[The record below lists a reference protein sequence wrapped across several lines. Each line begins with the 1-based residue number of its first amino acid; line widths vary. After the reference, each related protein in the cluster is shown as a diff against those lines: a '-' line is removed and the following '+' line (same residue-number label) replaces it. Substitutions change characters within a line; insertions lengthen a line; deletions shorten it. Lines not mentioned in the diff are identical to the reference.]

1 MKRRKRGIIIAIDG
15 TAASGKSTTARALA
29 RLLGYGY
36 LDTGAMYRA
45 MALKIIRA
53 GIRLSPATSAASSLT
68 TEVAP
73 ETLSQIDSLAENTSI
88 SVRNENGSVFVYL
101 DGEDVTDLI
110 RTQEV
115 SSMAS
120 IVSTLPRVREVLV
133 REQRRVGR
141 EGGVV
146 AEGRDIGTIVF
157 PDAELKIF
165 MTASLEERARR
176 RKRELLL
183 QGVEVSLEEVE
194 RELRE
199 RDERDSSRAHSPLR
213 KAQDAVE
220 LDTTKLTI
228 DEQVKIVMDLVQKRI
243 SSGKTWICGLWK

>member
-29 RLLGYGY
+29 HLLGYGY

-45 MALKIIRA
+45 MALKILRA
-53 GIRLSPATSAASSLT
+53 GIRLPPTISTGSSLI

-88 SVRNENGSVFVYL
+88 SVRNEKGSVCVYL

-133 REQRRVGR
+133 REQRRAGQ
-141 EGGVV
+141 EGGIV

-165 MTASLEERARR
+165 MTASLDERARR
-176 RKRELLL
+176 RKRELLV
-183 QGVEVSLEEVE
+183 QGAEVSDEEVK

-199 RDERDSSRAHSPLR
+199 RDERDSSRAYSPLR
-213 KAQDAVE
+213 KAPDAVE

-228 DEQVKIVMDLVQKRI
+228 DEQVKIVMNLAQKRI